1 MASISRLP
9 QEKKDAIAKMGFGG
23 LIHMACVELRHELCQ
38 WIISNYDI
46 VYHRINLANGRS
58 YDVTPE
64 DVSVIMGIPSSGQ
77 NVVVHNRRATYRRLY
92 NLSIVEDNL
101 TSMPVGDEFRKSFII
116 FSCATI
122 SAPNSKP

>member
-1 MASISRLP
+1 M
-9 QEKKDAIAKMGFGG
+9 E
-23 LIHMACVELRHELCQ
+23 
-38 WIISNYDI
+38 
-46 VYHRINLANGRS
+46 NGRS

-77 NVVVHNRRATYRRLY
+77 NVVVHNRRDTCKRLY

-101 TSMPVGDEFRKSFII
+101 TSMPVRDEFRKSFII

-122 SAPNSKP
+122 LAQNSKPERLHDLWDSIWDGDIHV

>member
-1 MASISRLP
+1 M
-9 QEKKDAIAKMGFGG
+9 E
-23 LIHMACVELRHELCQ
+23 
-38 WIISNYDI
+38 
-46 VYHRINLANGRS
+46 NGRS

-64 DVSVIMGIPSSGQ
+64 DVSMIMGIPSFGQ
-77 NVVVHNRRATYRRLY
+77 NVVVHNRRATCRRLY

-122 SAPNSKP
+122 LAPNSKPKGLHDLWDNIWDEDIRV